1 MVQKSENI
9 KIAFIIP
16 PNVNW
21 IGEINYFKSLVG
33 VINKFNRS
41 LSIKFFIFTSQ
52 NEKNII
58 QSKYKKVKIIKTN
71 ILNEKGVWPFLKK
84 ITSFLFEGYDPI
96 LANLLN
102 KYSIDVLSHYKP
114 IKGFKN
120 ISWFP
125 DFQHIS
131 FRNFFSKKDIDFR
144 NKLYNFYLENSD
156 QMVVSSYSAKKDL
169 VRFKK
174 TNKKINVLKFIPE
187 INFKKIRKKNYL
199 KKEINLKKK
208 FIFIPNQFWIHKNH
222 DCVIEALKILKK
234 KNLNI
239 QCVFTGSN
247 LDHRKPNH
255 FNDLMKKIRIYN
267 LDKQIK
273 YLGILPYDKVINLL
287 YHSEIVINPSFFEGW
302 STTVEEAK
310 IFNKRILLSDINVH
324 REQNPKRGIFFNP
337 RNPQELADKISKIIF
352 LKNNK
357 NINLNKLI
365 KNYVLQRKN
374 FFQTYIKIIKEINL
388 S

>member
-9 KIAFIIP
+9 KIALILP
-16 PNVNW
+16 SSVNW
-21 IGEINYFKSLVG
+21 IGEKNYFKSLIG
-33 VINKFNRS
+33 VINQFIKGS
-41 LSIKFFIFTSQ
+41 SIEFLIFTSQ

-58 QSKYKKVKIIKTN
+58 KSKYKKVKIIRTN
-71 ILNEKGVWPFLKK
+71 ILNEKGIWPFLKK
-84 ITSFLFEGYDPI
+84 FASFLFKGYDPI
-96 LANLLN
+96 LASLLK
-102 KYSIDVLSHYKP
+102 KYSINVLSHYKP

-125 DFQHIS
+125 DFQHIY
-131 FRNFFSKKDIDFR
+131 FRNFFTKKDIDFR

-156 QMVVSSYSAKKDL
+156 QMIVSSYSSKKDL
-169 VRFKK
+169 IHFKK
-174 TNKKINVLKFIPE
+174 TDKKINVLRFVPE
-187 INFKKIRKKNYL
+187 INFKKIKRKNFL

-208 FIFIPNQFWIHKNH
+208 IIFIPNQFWVHKNH

-239 QCVFTGSN
+239 QCIFTGSK

-255 FNDLMKKIRIYN
+255 FNNLMKKVRTYN

-287 YHSEIVINPSFFEGW
+287 YHSDLVINPSFFEGW

-310 IFNKRILLSDINVH
+310 IFNKRIILSDIRVH
-324 REQNPKRGIFFNP
+324 KEQNPKKGIFFNP
-337 RNPQELADKISKIIF
+337 NNPHELAEKISKVIF
-352 LKNNK
+352 FKNNK
-357 NINLNKLI
+357 NMNLNKLI
-365 KNYVLQRKN
+365 KNYDLRRKK
-374 FFQTYIKIIKEINL
+374 FFQNYIKIIQEINL